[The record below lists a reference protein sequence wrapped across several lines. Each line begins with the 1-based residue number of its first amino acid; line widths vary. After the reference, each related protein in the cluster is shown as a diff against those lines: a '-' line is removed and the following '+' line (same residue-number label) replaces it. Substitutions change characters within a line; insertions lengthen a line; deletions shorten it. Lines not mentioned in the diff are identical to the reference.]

1 MYKKYQT
8 KDLLKCLGVPRDT
21 LRLYE
26 KKGLLNPH
34 KDSENNYRNYDVFDI
49 FNIMI
54 IDFYKKRGMTIK
66 EEQCI

>member
-21 LRLYE
+21 LRFYE

-34 KDSENNYRNYDVFDI
+34 KDSENNYRNYDET
-49 FNIMI
+49 
-54 IDFYKKRGMTIK
+54 YTTLKTINGRWK
-66 EEQCI
+66 GNGVHNTGRIY